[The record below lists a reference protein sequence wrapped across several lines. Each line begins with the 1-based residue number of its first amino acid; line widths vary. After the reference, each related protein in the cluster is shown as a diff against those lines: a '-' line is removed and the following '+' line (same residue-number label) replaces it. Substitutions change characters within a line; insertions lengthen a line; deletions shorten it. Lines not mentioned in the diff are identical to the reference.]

1 MGVCMENIYNMTYS
15 KLEKYFLQLENKKYR
30 ARQLFDW
37 LYNKRVDSF
46 DYITNIK
53 KEVLE
58 KLKEDF
64 YFDKLEI
71 VKRESDYLVYKY
83 LLKLRDNNTIE
94 AVLMEHDYGSSLC
107 ISSEVGCNMACSF
120 CESGKIKKIRNV
132 TSGEMVEEILTIE
145 KDLKKRIS
153 HVVIMGI
160 GEPFDNYQNI
170 CDFIEIVNS
179 NFGLKLG
186 SRHITVST
194 CGIVPKIYEFA
205 NFPYQVNLA
214 ISLHAPNDKLRSSL
228 MPINKVYPLKE
239 LMKAIVYYIEK
250 TNRRVTF
257 EYIMLKEI
265 NDTKKLAIELANLV
279 KNMNCYI
286 NLIPYNETNTLEYK
300 RSSKETILKFY
311 DILKKNKI
319 NVTIRKEFGNNINAA
334 CGQLKT
340 IKENLA

>member
-1 MGVCMENIYNMTYS
+1 MENIYNMTYS

-46 DYITNIK
+46 ASITNIK

-58 KLKEDF
+58 KLKGDF

-71 VKRESDYLVYKY
+71 VKRESDDLVYKY
-83 LLKLRDNNTIE
+83 LLKLSDANTIE
-94 AVLMEHDYGSSLC
+94 AVLMEHDYGNSLC

-239 LMKAIVYYIEK
+239 LMKAIVYYLEK

-257 EYIMLKEI
+257 EYIMLKGI
-265 NDTKKLAIELANLV
+265 NDTKELALELVNLV

>member
-1 MGVCMENIYNMTYS
+1 MENIYNMTYS

-170 CDFIEIVNS
+170 CDFIEIVN
-179 NFGLKLG
+179 NDFGLKLG

-194 CGIVPKIYEFA
+194 CGIIPKIYEFA

>member
-1 MGVCMENIYNMTYS
+1 MENIYNMTYS

-46 DYITNIK
+46 DSITNIK

-71 VKRESDYLVYKY
+71 VKRESDDLVYKY
-83 LLKLRDNNTIE
+83 LLKLSDANTIE
-94 AVLMEHDYGSSLC
+94 AVLMEHDYGNSLC

-214 ISLHAPNDKLRSSL
+214 ISLHAPNDILRSSL

-239 LMKAIVYYIEK
+239 LMKAIVYYLEK

-257 EYIMLKEI
+257 EYIMLKGI
-265 NDTKKLAIELANLV
+265 NDTKELALELVNLV